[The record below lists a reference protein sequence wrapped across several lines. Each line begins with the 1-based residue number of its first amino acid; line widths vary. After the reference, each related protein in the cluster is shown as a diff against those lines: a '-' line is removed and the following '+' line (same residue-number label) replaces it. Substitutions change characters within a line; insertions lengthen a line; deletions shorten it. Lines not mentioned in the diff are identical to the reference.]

1 MGAGTRAGA
10 RARAEAGDWGRRGG
24 GQQIWGYQG
33 VWDDEP
39 CQERASASRRSL
51 QLPAVATA
59 KLSPPLSCGLAC
71 GVRAGGLAGGR
82 AVCGE
87 GQELLASVFRAA
99 GKASV
104 SLVPPEG
111 AMGATG
117 RGVAGKLKE
126 GAGGWW

>member
-59 KLSPPLSCGLAC
+59 QLWISVRGARGRASW
-71 GVRAGGLAGGR
+71 RAG
-82 AVCGE
+82 
-87 GQELLASVFRAA
+87 SV
-99 GKASV
+99 
-104 SLVPPEG
+104 
-111 AMGATG
+111 
-117 RGVAGKLKE
+117 
-126 GAGGWW
+126 W